1 MRRLQKQGLQV
12 LVERGV
18 HHTEF
23 PEFDIFDPEEHG
35 ALELLQLSCCLQV
48 APAHL

>member
-1 MRRLQKQGLQV
+1 M

-23 PEFDIFDPEEHG
+23 PEFDIFDPEYHG
-35 ALELLQLSCCLQV
+35 ELLAWGIMALLRLLV
-48 APAHL
+48 